1 MRGVTFN
8 RFGIHERSAKVIA
21 QEIEGVFPEVVKR
34 NGDGYGYLTVA
45 YGNMISILIEAIK
58 ELKAEIEK
66 LKNGN

>member
-8 RFGIHERSAKVIA
+8 KTGVNERSAGVIA
-21 QEIEGVFPEVVKR
+21 QEIECVFPEVVKR
-34 NGDGYGYLTVA
+34 NSDGHLTVA

-58 ELKAEIEK
+58 ELKAEVEK